1 MQLHYDEATERFR
14 AGFVEWLDAN
24 RPSNAEMQEDPPRN
38 TAHAPGWAR
47 RWQRR
52 LFDAGWLVPGW
63 PPELGGR
70 NATAVQQMVYFEE
83 LARDGVPRTTNPQGL
98 SIIAPSILEFGSETL
113 RENYGLPILLGEK
126 TACLGMSEPEAG
138 SDLASLSTRANLVGD
153 NFRITGQK
161 IWTSGASDADF
172 CFCFTRTDPSA
183 PKHRGIS
190 VIIVDMDT
198 PGVTARPLKHLV
210 GDESPD
216 FAEVFFDDVVVPRTN
231 LVGEMNE
238 GWVVGRS
245 SLSHERVMMWVESS
259 SMLDGIIS
267 GLTTQING
275 TDADQTAHAYDYSVH
290 DELAQLYVHAQ
301 AVRLLGYRGLAK
313 FVRGNVSPEQSIL
326 KLLASETCRHLNLLG
341 AEMSGA
347 WGQDMSDPAPAPKVR
362 LDGSE
367 PAWMDRYFGSFG
379 ATIAGGASEIQRNI
393 IAERILGLP
402 R

>member
-1 MQLHYDEATERFR
+1 MQLHYDEAPERFR
-14 AGFVEWLDAN
+14 AGFVAWLDAN

-161 IWTSGASDADF
+161 I
-172 CFCFTRTDPSA
+172 
-183 PKHRGIS
+183 
-190 VIIVDMDT
+190 
-198 PGVTARPLKHLV
+198 
-210 GDESPD
+210 
-216 FAEVFFDDVVVPRTN
+216 
-231 LVGEMNE
+231 
-238 GWVVGRS
+238 
-245 SLSHERVMMWVESS
+245 
-259 SMLDGIIS
+259 
-267 GLTTQING
+267 
-275 TDADQTAHAYDYSVH
+275 
-290 DELAQLYVHAQ
+290 
-301 AVRLLGYRGLAK
+301 
-313 FVRGNVSPEQSIL
+313 
-326 KLLASETCRHLNLLG
+326 
-341 AEMSGA
+341 
-347 WGQDMSDPAPAPKVR
+347 
-362 LDGSE
+362 
-367 PAWMDRYFGSFG
+367 
-379 ATIAGGASEIQRNI
+379 
-393 IAERILGLP
+393 
-402 R
+402 